1 MTYFVSKTDVCQLG
15 IETLKVLSMTNS
27 CSPFIYEHRT
37 ARRECYVDPQAY
49 RPPSPL
55 PLSAQSPSTCVTTRS
70 TFIFSCLH
78 ADQRIAD
85 CCETILTVV
94 PSVVKK
100 GVDSLKIVLFDDFY
114 FQAVGLA
121 AGSLMAD
128 WLVTD

>member
-1 MTYFVSKTDVCQLG
+1 M
-15 IETLKVLSMTNS
+15 
-27 CSPFIYEHRT
+27 
-37 ARRECYVDPQAY
+37 
-49 RPPSPL
+49 
-55 PLSAQSPSTCVTTRS
+55 TTRS